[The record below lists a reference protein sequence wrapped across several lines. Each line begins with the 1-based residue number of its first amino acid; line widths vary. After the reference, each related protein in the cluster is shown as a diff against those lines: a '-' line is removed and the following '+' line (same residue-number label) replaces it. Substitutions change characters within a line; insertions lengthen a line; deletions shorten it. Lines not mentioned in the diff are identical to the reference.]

1 MMSMKTFV
9 KPRIVSSKCIEFE
22 FCRFNGQIIRSDF
35 VSQLKPFVEF
45 LPVCAEVEIGLGIPR
60 DPIRIV
66 HDKTGKHLVQ
76 PSTGKDVTDAMDQFS
91 NRFLDSLVDVDGFIL
106 KSQSPSCG
114 LRDVKIFPAEKNV
127 APIMR
132 SSGFFG
138 QRVLQRFPLLAI
150 EDEMRLKNSIIREHF
165 LRKIFTFAAFRSTR
179 KTQSIPQLIQFHSEN
194 KFLFMSYSQKHLKE
208 MGKLVA
214 NQASYPTNDLFSMY
228 EQQLSELFAKA
239 PRCTSNINVLHHMMG
254 YVSAKISKDE
264 KQFFLS
270 LLEQFRQGKIP
281 ISAPVNLMRS
291 WVIRTQQPYLLPQT
305 FFQPYP
311 DELLDAEALT
321 SCGLRDFWK

>member
-1 MMSMKTFV
+1 MKSFV

-22 FCRFNGQIIRSDF
+22 FCRFNAQIIRSDF

-45 LPVCAEVEIGLGIPR
+45 LPVCPEVEIGLGIPR

-66 HDKTGKHLVQ
+66 HDKTGKHLIQ
-76 PSTGKDVTDAMDQFS
+76 PSTGKDVTESMNNFS
-91 NRFLDSLVDVDGFIL
+91 KTFLDSLFDIDGFVL

-138 QRVLQRFPLLAI
+138 ERVLQRFPLLAV

-165 LRKIFTFAAFRSTR
+165 LRKIFTYASFRSTR
-179 KTQSIPQLIQFHSEN
+179 NNQSIPQLIQFHSEN

-208 MGKLVA
+208 MGTLIA
-214 NQASYPTNDLFSMY
+214 NQAAYPTNEVFSTY
-228 EQQLSELFAKA
+228 AQLLSELFAKA
-239 PRCTSNINVLHHMMG
+239 PRCTSTINVLHHMMG
-254 YVSAKISKDE
+254 YVSAEISKDE

-270 LLEQFRQGKIP
+270 LLEQFRKNKIP
-281 ISAPVNLMRS
+281 ISAPVNLLRS
-291 WVIRTQQPYLLPQT
+291 WVIRTKQPYLLPQT

-311 DELLDAEALT
+311 DELLDAEALM